1 MTIKKAIRVA
11 QKSQRPLTRCN
22 TYYLHKKYYIN
33 INIMSYI
40 KLIIQTIQVQC
51 DKSPGEGGGGT
62 PSFGPNSHV
71 PLSEKGKRFPG
82 F

>member
-1 MTIKKAIRVA
+1 
-11 QKSQRPLTRCN
+11 
-22 TYYLHKKYYIN
+22 
-33 INIMSYI
+33 MSYI
-40 KLIIQTIQVQC
+40 KIKMQTIQVQW

-82 F
+82 FLTI

>member
-1 MTIKKAIRVA
+1 MRKRARD
-11 QKSQRPLTRCN
+11 PLQGATC
-22 TYYLHKKYYIN
+22 TYYLQKN
-33 INIMSYI
+33 IILILISIMSYI
-40 KLIIQTIQVQC
+40 KIKMQTILKAQW

>member
-1 MTIKKAIRVA
+1 M
-11 QKSQRPLTRCN
+11 
-22 TYYLHKKYYIN
+22 Y
-33 INIMSYI
+33 YI
-40 KLIIQTIQVQC
+40 KLKMQNIQSQC
-51 DKSPGEGGGGT
+51 DKYPGEGGGGT